1 MKISNG
7 LKQKLV
13 DDMKETLF
21 DQMMYHGKKQK
32 QDLLAAKALMDEWVV
47 SSEEEEEQ
55 EPILFI
61 QDLRISFEEEV

>member
-21 DQMMYHGKKQK
+21 DQMMYHGEK

-47 SSEEEEEQ
+47 SSEEEEEE

>member
-1 MKISNG
+1 
-7 LKQKLV
+7 
-13 DDMKETLF
+13 
-21 DQMMYHGKKQK
+21 
-32 QDLLAAKALMDEWVV
+32 MDEWVV

>member
-32 QDLLAAKALMDEWVV
+32 QDLLTAKALMDEWVV